1 MPINRWIHASLAFG
15 VLALLA
21 VAVSH
26 LALMDIY
33 HADGDVS
40 LEWNV
45 LRVCFSVFVLS
56 QVIALI
62 TLTKVLR
69 SCKQAGAA

>member
-1 MPINRWIHASLAFG
+1 MPINRWIHASLTLG

-26 LALMDIY
+26 LALLDIY
-33 HADGDVS
+33 HADGNVS

-45 LRVCFSVFVLS
+45 LRVCFSVFVFS
-56 QVIALI
+56 QVVGLI
-62 TLTKVLR
+62 TLIKVLR
-69 SCKQAGAA
+69 GCKQAGAA